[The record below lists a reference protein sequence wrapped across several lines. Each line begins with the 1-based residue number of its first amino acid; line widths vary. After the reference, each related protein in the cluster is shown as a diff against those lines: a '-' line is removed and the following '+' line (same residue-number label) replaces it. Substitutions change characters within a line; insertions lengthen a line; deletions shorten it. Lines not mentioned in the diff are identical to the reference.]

1 VIGWLTR
8 RRATAALTVYASSA
22 LAILGALA
30 ALRIL
35 GPTDAGR
42 LAIVLGAVDFISSVL
57 WLTSDEALVKY
68 GFRYTAQQDWG
79 RFHRLVRLTF
89 TLEVLASFAGALLIV
104 AIAPYVD
111 SIFSGADGLETAMLV
126 AALLP
131 GMQAVE
137 SIGDT
142 LVILRGRYDLRGML
156 LAYSMGLRLVGL
168 VVGAQHGV
176 TAAVV
181 GVVAAQALGTA
192 TVFAVGLLAL
202 RRFPA
207 AAPVRLGEDRGPIV
221 RFVLQSSLYTGLVSV
236 RTWIAPL
243 VLGMVRTATD
253 VGLFRAAQAPQHGF
267 AVLISPVHLILLTD
281 QTRDWER
288 GKPAAVLAGVRRYVA
303 GSTLLAAVVLPP
315 AIWLMPWLVTFVLGD
330 DYAPAVDA
338 ARIVLVAAAIYLV
351 FGWTKS
357 FPVTIGRPGLRLVAH
372 GVESAVLLPLLV
384 VLGREWG
391 VTGAGVAVL
400 VSAFAFALTWVVL
413 VAWLRRTGFEP
424 KRERP
429 QPAAVT
435 APR

>member
-8 RRATAALTVYASSA
+8 RRATAAIAVYASSA
-22 LAILGALA
+22 LGILGALA

-68 GFRYTAQQDWG
+68 GFRYSAQQDWG

-89 TLEVLASFAGALLIV
+89 SLEVLASIGAAVLIV
-104 AIAPYVD
+104 AIAPFVD
-111 SIFSGADGLETAMLV
+111 SIFSGADDLETAMLV
-126 AALLP
+126 AAFLP
-131 GMQAVE
+131 ALQAVE

-142 LVILRGRYDLRGML
+142 LVILRGRYDIRGFL
-156 LAYSMGLRLVGL
+156 LVYTMGLRFVGL
-168 VVGAQHGV
+168 VIGAQHGV
-176 TAAVV
+176 TEAVV

-192 TVFAVGLLAL
+192 TVFTVGLLAL

-207 AAPVRLGEDRGPIV
+207 AAPVHLGADRRPIV
-221 RFVLQSSLYTGLVSV
+221 RFVLQSSVFTGLVSV

-243 VLGMVRTATD
+243 VLGIVRTATE
-253 VGLFRAAQAPQHGF
+253 VGLFRAAQAPQQGF

-288 GKPAAVLAGVRRYVA
+288 GRPTAVLSGLRRYVV
-303 GSTLLAAVVLPP
+303 GSTLLMALVVPP
-315 AIWLMPWLVTFVLGD
+315 AIWAMPWLVTFLLGD
-330 DYAPAVDA
+330 EYEPAVVA
-338 ARIVLVAAAIYLV
+338 AQIVLVAAAIHLV

-357 FPVTIGRPGLRLVAH
+357 FPVTIGRPGLRLIAH

-384 VLGREWG
+384 ILGREWG

-400 VSAFAFALTWVVL
+400 FSAVAFALTWVVL
-413 VAWLRRTGFEP
+413 VAWLRRTGFGLEGA
-424 KRERP
+424 